1 MNIDRLKYISDD
13 DEREKSRIFRDEL
26 LKFNSLHG
34 RENFKVPQIGGKE
47 LDLFKLYKEV
57 IRKGGSISVSEKK
70 QWKEIVNALDLP
82 ASCTSASFTLRNHY
96 NRCLQAYEAYF
107 NKNQNPSSM
116 IIPTISNNNNNNMN
130 IPVNSHQSNNQQSNN
145 LQINNQHNNQHNN
158 QQNNQISNQPIPKKE
173 EALLGKKIIRQDGEY
188 NLIFRYQSKPP
199 QTNRDKSYQKKIR
212 LMNAVPDMRKI
223 VLAFES
229 HVTTEIIW
237 ALNILLLFSS
247 NNTSNLQIEF
257 QPYLIESMTNYLY
270 YCINNISDMFF
281 LIDIVDGNINK
292 LKQQEN
298 NINNNNNLTGFNNI
312 NTINTNLQSQVFS
325 NPVYINNNNN
335 NNLSSLKNDV
345 SILQN
350 NYNNNN
356 LNTNNSYN
364 NNNNSM
370 STLNNLNPYPSN
382 SYINQK
388 DASTRLQNKR
398 AKSFNEN
405 ITFQFLEEINNTISL
420 ATISKKNKN
429 LLEHEKK
436 KLESQINLNLEEVS
450 EFELTEHIITII
462 QIIRN
467 LSFLKYNELPIFK
480 CTKFMNILYLIFIW
494 TNIQEMKTSCLEIIN
509 NLAKHINLKDI
520 KYPME
525 ILFNLFEYLKNANRE
540 NSELALE
547 CLRRFTFVSGN
558 DEFYEK
564 MPDEFFEEMINLLI
578 SYKVEVRESAI
589 EILYFIS
596 DQKLPTKTRL
606 GKQSKCIQR
615 LVALICSNS
624 IDSKISKLAVCTLAK
639 LAEVPSIMKIIN
651 CYEQDLFFAACT
663 DESISRVIMGI
674 LSNS

>member
-1 MNIDRLKYISDD
+1 MNIDRLKYISDE
-13 DEREKSRIFRDEL
+13 DEREKSRIFRDDL
-26 LKFNSLHG
+26 MKFNLLHG

-47 LDLFKLYKEV
+47 LDLYKLYKEV
-57 IRKGGSISVSEKK
+57 IKKGGSNSVSEKK

-96 NRCLQAYEAYF
+96 NRCLQSYEAYY
-107 NKNQNPSSM
+107 NKNPNSSGMMIPS
-116 IIPTISNNNNNNMN
+116 ISHNSNMN
-130 IPVNSHQSNNQQSNN
+130 VPVNSNQTNNQQI
-145 LQINNQHNNQHNN
+145 LNQH
-158 QQNNQISNQPIPKKE
+158 NNQISNQPAPKKE
-173 EALLGKKIIRQDGEY
+173 EALLGKKIVRQDGEY

-257 QPYLIESMTNYLY
+257 QPYLIETMTNYLY

-281 LIDIVDGNINK
+281 LIDIVDGNFNK

-298 NINNNNNLTGFNNI
+298 NNYNNHLNGFNNI
-312 NTINTNLQSQVFS
+312 NTITNNSQVYS
-325 NPVYINNNNN
+325 NPLNMINNNNN
-335 NNLSSLKNDV
+335 GNLSSLKNDI
-345 SILQN
+345 SIIQN
-350 NYNNNN
+350 NYNNYSNF
-356 LNTNNSYN
+356 
-364 NNNNSM
+364 NNNNSNNINTNN
-370 STLNNLNPYPSN
+370 STLNNLNLNNPSN

-398 AKSFNEN
+398 AKSFNEAT
-405 ITFQFLEEINNTISL
+405 TFQFLEEINNTISL

-480 CTKFMNILYLIFIW
+480 CTKFMNMLYLIFIW

-509 NLAKHINLKDI
+509 NLSKHINLKEV
-520 KYPME
+520 KYSME
-525 ILFNLFEYLKNANRE
+525 ILFNLFDYLKNANRE

-547 CLRRFTFVSGN
+547 CFRRFTFVYGN
-558 DEFYEK
+558 DEFFEK
-564 MPDEFFEEMINLLI
+564 MPDEFFEELINLLI

-624 IDSKISKLAVCTLAK
+624 TDSKISKLAVCTLGK